1 MGDER
6 RGVLNRPASAVF
18 AFAAALL
25 VAASAH
31 GQATSTSS
39 GQAYPGR
46 PIRLVVPLAPG
57 GPSDILARS
66 MAQKLTEG
74 LMQTVFVENRT
85 GAGGTIGIDVAAK
98 SPPDGH
104 TLLLVAVATY
114 TINASLYPKL
124 PYDPHKDLAPV
135 SILAGAPYILVVH
148 PALPVRNLKQLI
160 ALDRA
165 RPAELNYSSGGT
177 GTGPHL
183 ATEVLKANTGMTA
196 VHIAYK
202 GAGPAL
208 IDLVAGQVQFQL
220 ANMIASLPF
229 VKNDRLRGIAVS
241 GSRRSRVLPELPTI
255 SESGVP
261 GLEEVG
267 GHMIMV
273 PGATPREIVA
283 RLHQELNKVLEQ
295 PEVRSRLEGEGAEI
309 FGTSPE
315 QSAAVIKSEI
325 ERMAKIIKRL
335 GVQAN

>member
-1 MGDER
+1 MSDEK
-6 RGVLNRPASAVF
+6 RGVLNRSASAVF

-165 RPAELNYSSGGT
+165 RPGELNYSSGGT

-229 VKNDRLRGIAVS
+229 VKNGRLRGIAVS

-283 RLHQELNKVLEQ
+283 RLHQELIKVLEQ
-295 PEVRSRLEGEGAEI
+295 PEVKARLEGEGAEI

-315 QSAAVIKSEI
+315 RSAAVIKSEI

>member
-1 MGDER
+1 MEER
-6 RGVLNRPASAVF
+6 MNLISPLALL
-18 AFAAALL
+18 AAAIGAGLT
-25 VAASAH
+25 AAPALA
-31 GQATSTSS
+31 Q
-39 GQAYPGR
+39 QAYPVK

-57 GPSDILARS
+57 GPSDILARL

-74 LMQTVFVENRT
+74 MKQTVFVENRT
-85 GAGGTIGIDVAAK
+85 GAGGTIGIDNAAK
-98 SPPDGH
+98 STPDGY
-104 TLLLVAVATY
+104 TLLLVAVASY

-148 PALPVRNLKQLI
+148 PALPVRNVKELI
-160 ALDRA
+160 ALDKR
-165 RPAELNYSSGGT
+165 RPGELNYSSGGT

-183 ATEVLKANTGMTA
+183 ATEVFKANTGMTA

-208 IDLVAGQVQFQL
+208 TDLVAGHVQFQL

-229 VKNDRLRGIAVS
+229 VTNNRLRGIAVS
-241 GSRRSRVLPELPTI
+241 GSKRSRAIPELPTI

-273 PGATPREIVA
+273 PGATPREIIA
-283 RLHQELNKVLEQ
+283 RLHQELIKVLEQ
-295 PEVRSRLEGEGAEI
+295 PEVKVRLESEGAEI
-309 FGTSPE
+309 FATSPE
-315 QSAAVIKSEI
+315 RSAAVIKSEI
-325 ERMAKIIKRL
+325 ERMAKIIKKL
-335 GVQAN
+335 GLQAN

>member
-1 MGDER
+1 MSDEK
-6 RGVLNRPASAVF
+6 RGVLNRSASAVF

-148 PALPVRNLKQLI
+148 PTLPVRNLKQLI

>member
-1 MGDER
+1 MQGLYFSLFTFLFSLGCA
-6 RGVLNRPASAVF
+6 GV
-18 AFAAALL
+18 
-25 VAASAH
+25 VAAQS
-31 GQATSTSS
+31 
-39 GQAYPGR
+39 YPAK
-46 PIRLVVPLAPG
+46 PVRLVVPLAPG

-66 MAQKLTEG
+66 MGQKLTEG
-74 LMQTVFVENRT
+74 LNQTVYVENRT
-85 GAGGTIGIDVAAK
+85 GAGGTIGTDIAAK
-98 SPPDGH
+98 APPDGY
-104 TLLLVAVATY
+104 TLLLIAVATY

-148 PALPVRNLKQLI
+148 PALPVRNLKELI
-160 ALDRA
+160 ALDKR
-165 RPAELNYSSGGT
+165 RPGELNYSSGGT

-208 IDLVAGQVQFQL
+208 TDLVAGHVQFQL

-229 VKNDRLRGIAVS
+229 VKNGRLRGIAVS
-241 GSRRSRVLPELPTI
+241 GSKRSRTLPELPTI
-255 SESGVP
+255 TESGVP

-273 PGATPREIVA
+273 PGATPRDIVA
-283 RLHQELNKVLEQ
+283 RLHQELTRVLQQ
-295 PEVRSRLEGEGAEI
+295 PEVRARLEGEGAEI

-315 QSAAVIKSEI
+315 RSAAVIKSEI